1 MGASAITQLDECVD
15 IERPKCITAILPM
28 QARPASRQIREKTPT
43 NKSHIPD
50 RIDELTNW

>member
-1 MGASAITQLDECVD
+1 MGGSPITQFHECVD

-43 NKSHIPD
+43 HKSRIPD
-50 RIDELTNW
+50 RIDKLTNW